1 MTPILC
7 PFPAACNDK
16 HSAESFQQIGRQKY
30 GHAEMAQFLINIAQY
45 PQKGSLDFI
54 LKVLMWKLP
63 NALPE
68 DGFRLVRGRHLLRE
82 NTF

>member
-45 PQKGSLDFI
+45 PKKDLLILFSKCSCGNSLMPCQKMGSGWLGEGIF
-54 LKVLMWKLP
+54 
-63 NALPE
+63 
-68 DGFRLVRGRHLLRE
+68 
-82 NTF
+82 